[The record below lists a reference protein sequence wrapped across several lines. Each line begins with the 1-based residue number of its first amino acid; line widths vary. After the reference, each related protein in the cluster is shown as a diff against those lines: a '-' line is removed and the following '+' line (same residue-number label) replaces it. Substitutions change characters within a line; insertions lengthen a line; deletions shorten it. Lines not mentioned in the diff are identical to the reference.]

1 MTNIQKY
8 CIINYTEYKGVLNI
22 LLCIVNLIFSSIR
35 NHLLLDQITPKIE
48 NCNVSF
54 LKENKGKVIIMI
66 KILNTMFALG
76 IITQGI
82 STFILRGTDST
93 FLYVQYFKTNNRL

>member
-1 MTNIQKY
+1 
-8 CIINYTEYKGVLNI
+8 
-22 LLCIVNLIFSSIR
+22 
-35 NHLLLDQITPKIE
+35 
-48 NCNVSF
+48 
-54 LKENKGKVIIMI
+54 MI

-82 STFILRGTDST
+82 SIFILRGTDST